1 MISVQTIVDRLDAVL
16 DAEGSDRYTFIED
29 YKSAIN
35 SSVEWLQ
42 AVFNKAFADKKLTEE
57 DLKELIKVTI
67 FQTSQYS
74 RIHVDQINDSIWSL
88 LRINPEPV
96 TIPASPTLT
105 VQVNPYDSFQRTDIT
120 YLNSD
125 KSAKLLSL
133 EQWEESVDNIFTAGN
148 KTMLGSFKSY
158 AYLNYADYGYGV
170 GPEIELRP
178 TVPLQYVGVTYL
190 KYPTPVAAITDN
202 IEFPKALINLVY
214 QKAANF
220 ISYKQG
226 DQTNL
231 YTVTDKDV
239 NILVRQMM

>member
-1 MISVQTIVDRLDAVL
+1 MISVQTVVNRLEAVL
-16 DAEGSDRYTFIED
+16 DAEGSDRYTFGED

-57 DLKELIKVTI
+57 DLRELIKVAI

-74 RIHVDQINDSIWSL
+74 RIHLDQINDSIWSL

-96 TIPASPTLT
+96 TVPASPTLIP
-105 VQVNPYDSFQRTDIT
+105 QVNAYDSFVRTDVT
-120 YLNSD
+120 YIKSIE
-125 KSAKLLSL
+125 SAKLLSL
-133 EQWEESVDNIFTAGN
+133 EEWEENVNNIFTAGN
-148 KTMLGSFKSY
+148 QTLLNSFKSY
-158 AYLNYADYGYGV
+158 AYLSYADYGYGV
-170 GPEIELRP
+170 GPEIEVRP
-178 TVPLQYVGVTYL
+178 EIPLQYVGVTYL

-202 IEFPKALINLVY
+202 IELPKSLINLVY

-231 YTVTDKDV
+231 YAVTDKDV